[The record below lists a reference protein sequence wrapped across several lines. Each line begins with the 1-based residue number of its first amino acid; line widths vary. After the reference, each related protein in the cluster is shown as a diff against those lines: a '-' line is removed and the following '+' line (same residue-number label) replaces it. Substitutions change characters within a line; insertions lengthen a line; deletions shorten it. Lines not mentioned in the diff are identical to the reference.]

1 MGNSVHPRR
10 RLQNVAVPSG
20 QASTNRAVR
29 EKAFLLLLGVVT
41 LGFALILWPFRAAI
55 LWAGVLAIVF
65 NPLYR
70 RLSRRMPGGRTS
82 AALLTSAIVLVV
94 VICPLMLITG
104 MLLQEAVDFYQQA
117 QSGAL
122 HLVLPAWATA
132 MLERLDIASLAGVQ
146 AKISAS
152 LHTNTERVLSYA
164 MAMWQDV
171 LMWVV
176 NFFVMLY
183 LLFFL
188 LRDGRALIARA
199 SRAIPLRRDLQRH
212 LADRFATVI
221 RATVKGDI
229 LTSALQGALGG
240 LAFWALG
247 IRPALVWAVAMALVA
262 LLPAVGTAII
272 WFPVAIWLLATGSPW
287 QGIVLIAYGT
297 FVIGLADNVVRP
309 VLVGRD
315 AKLPDYVVLL
325 STLGGIAVF
334 GFDGIV
340 VGPVIAAM
348 FMAAWDTLSK
358 VLTLSDHAERSMR
371 TPRGDRVLP

>member
-1 MGNSVHPRR
+1 MVDSIHPRWCLR
-10 RLQNVAVPSG
+10 NAIVPSAHG
-20 QASTNRAVR
+20 STNRAVR

-70 RLSRRMPGGRTS
+70 RLSRRMPGGRTG
-82 AALLTSAIVLVV
+82 AALLTSAIVLLV

-104 MLLQEAVDFYQQA
+104 MLLQEALDFYQQA

-122 HLVLPAWATA
+122 HLALPAWVTA
-132 MLERLDIASLAGVQ
+132 MLERLDMASLAAVQ

-152 LHTNTERVLSYA
+152 LHTDTERVLSYA
-164 MAMWQDV
+164 VAMWQDV

-199 SRAIPLRRDLQRH
+199 SRAIPLRRDLQTH

-247 IRPALVWAVAMALVA
+247 IQPALIWAVAMAVVA

-272 WFPVAIWLLATGSPW
+272 WFPVAIWLLATGAPW
-287 QGIVLIAYGT
+287 QGIALMAYGT
-297 FVIGLADNVVRP
+297 FIIGLADNVVRP
-309 VLVGRD
+309 VLVGRH

-358 VLTLSDHAERSMR
+358 VLSLSDDAA
-371 TPRGDRVLP
+371 RGIRASHGGQILP